1 METLRLDLDHG
12 LRSFRLELGLEVGA
26 ETVALVGPSGAGK
39 SSVLRA
45 VAGLLR
51 PERGIV
57 GFGTETWFDSER
69 GIDLPPERRR
79 VGLVFQEYA
88 LFPHLDVRRNVAFG
102 ARDHDAVRGLLERL
116 RIAHLARA
124 LPADLSGGERQ
135 RVAVA
140 RALARSPDVLL
151 LDEPLSALDA
161 HTRRTVRAELHEL
174 LLELGMPALLVTHDF
189 EDAATLAD
197 RVGVLV
203 DGRVL
208 QLGTPQDLV
217 ASPSDPFVASFTG
230 ANLLHGV
237 ARSGPDGLTEVTL
250 DAGGT
255 VWTSDHGSGRVAVA
269 VYPWE
274 ISLSRETPDD
284 SAVNHLRAPVVS
296 VVALGNRVRI
306 RVGPLTAEV
315 TESSIRRL
323 ALSEGDVVVASF
335 KATGARLL
343 PVA

>member
-12 LRSFRLELGLEVGA
+12 LRSFRLELALEIGT

-39 SSVLRA
+39 SSALRA

-51 PERGIV
+51 PDRGLV
-57 GFGTETWFDSER
+57 SFGADIWLDRER

-88 LFPHLDVRRNVAFG
+88 LFPHLDVRGNVGFG
-102 ARDHDAVRGLLERL
+102 ARDRSAVPDLLERL
-116 RIAHLARA
+116 RIADLARA
-124 LPADLSGGERQ
+124 LPGTLSGGERQ
-135 RVAVA
+135 RVALA
-140 RALARSPDVLL
+140 RALARAPDVLL

-161 HTRRTVRAELHEL
+161 HTRRAVRAELYDL
-174 LLELGMPALLVTHDF
+174 LAGLGMPTLLVTHDF

-203 DGRVL
+203 EGRIL
-208 QLGTPQDLV
+208 QLGRPQELV
-217 ASPSDPFVASFTG
+217 AAPGDPFVASFTG

-237 ARSGPDGLTEVTL
+237 ARPGRDGLTEVTL
-250 DAGGT
+250 DSGGT
-255 VWTSDHGSGRVAVA
+255 VWTSDRGSGRVAVA

-274 ISLSRETPDD
+274 VSVSRETPDD
-284 SAVNHLRAPVVS
+284 SAVNHVRAPVGS
-296 VVALGNRVRI
+296 VVTLGNRVR
-306 RVGPLTAEV
+306 VGIGPIIAEV
-315 TESSIRRL
+315 TDASARRL
-323 ALSEGDVVVASF
+323 ALAEGDVVVASF

-343 PVA
+343 PLA